1 MSFNF
6 IIGRGVSVMSNGHKY
21 SVLAAAVLLSV
32 ASLSSQAME
41 IEVIQKGG
49 AYPSGFGI
57 NQGSSVCD
65 NANGEATAEAVVR
78 ENEGIPSAISFN
90 KLTSGGSAGSSIK
103 VVSASETNPVSLSSP
118 GCRFIT
124 MTIDRGRVHDGEYD
138 LGDPD
143 SAVKVDYVHVFT
155 DISGQPGATVLATY
169 KAEQGRAYVV
179 YDKSA
184 DHLSVTFDFAT
195 TVEPLPPQWGVGY
208 SSAYPVSIT
217 SGSIA
222 SGNIAIAGCAVAWEK
237 SPARGTRQCQAGTVL
252 DGTDCHVQTTCRNR
266 PDQNDP
272 AIPAQFG
279 GSPAQVQK
287 LRWNGSIL
295 TPGF

>member
-1 MSFNF
+1 
-6 IIGRGVSVMSNGHKY
+6 MSNGHKY

-78 ENEGIPSAISFN
+78 ENEGVPSAISFN

-103 VVSASETNPVSLSSP
+103 IVSASETNPVSLSSP

-179 YDKSA
+179 YDESA

-217 SGSIA
+217 SGSFA
-222 SGNIAIAGCAVAWEK
+222 SSNIALSSCSVAWEK
-237 SPARGTRQCQAGTVL
+237 SPARRTLQCQSGTAI
-252 DGTDCHVQTTCRNR
+252 GESTCSVQTSCRDR
-266 PDQNDP
+266 PGQNDP
-272 AIPAQFG
+272 AKPASFS
-279 GSPAQVQK
+279 GSPAQVAT
-287 LRWNGSIL
+287 LRWDGSSL
-295 TPGF
+295 RPGG